1 MTLRPAS
8 AGSHR
13 WLVAAFTIAA
23 FVACSWLP
31 ATAQPMTTTVTQ
43 PFLGVTHTHIE
54 TTNPRLLD
62 MHLVTIDLGVPG
74 IVGECGGGASCGTC
88 HVWVDPQWADR
99 LPVPDENELEMLE
112 FVEAELRTGS
122 RLGCQIEMQDE
133 LDGIVIAIPPLER

>member
-1 MTLRPAS
+1 MPSIRFIFPDGTERTANARLGTSVMR
-8 AGSHR
+8 
-13 WLVAAFTIAA
+13 VA
-23 FVACSWLP
+23 V
-31 ATAQPMTTTVTQ
+31 
-43 PFLGVTHTHIE
+43 
-54 TTNPRLLD
+54 
-62 MHLVTIDLGVPG
+62 DLGVPG